1 MLREIYKDSSW
12 FIESKEMGKFAVW
25 QTFSRS
31 KLQNETIQW
40 FATGG
45 PFFGP
50 CFSSPKRSKLIDRW
64 MKLCRKVWQHIFSSF
79 ELNRESRHSRI
90 VPDRCHGLR
99 CCRETLRKASKVGQN
114 TCRRHQCLFSIELSI
129 RWSKRGSQLTN
140 WEVSSLHTLKRSKV
154 RFPSQPSPQPGE
166 KHDVQETGT
175 CLSRGIDLWGSLKIK
190 GFLGGAK
197 WRFRITILYSC
208 AVPRMG
214 DPQSSP

>member
-50 CFSSPKRSKLIDRW
+50 CFSSPKRSKLIERW

-99 CCRETLRKASKVGQN
+99 CWETLRKASKVGQN
-114 TCRRHQCLFSIELSI
+114 TCRRHRLFSMELSI
-129 RWSKRGSQLTN
+129 RWF
-140 WEVSSLHTLKRSKV
+140 LK
-154 RFPSQPSPQPGE
+154 
-166 KHDVQETGT
+166 
-175 CLSRGIDLWGSLKIK
+175 
-190 GFLGGAK
+190 
-197 WRFRITILYSC
+197 
-208 AVPRMG
+208 G
-214 DPQSSP
+214 DPNWPTEKFLPFTRWVAQQSSVPISTIPSARRETWRPGDRDLSQ